1 MKQKTNKRNS
11 TPPLIIGRTK
21 LAELLGVSKQRVKE
35 VLYVLQVDP
44 IPGIGSEGREK
55 YSYPQI
61 LDRLENVNQPKL
73 VRRRAFRQPE
83 MKRLF
88 SNTTH

>member
-1 MKQKTNKRNS
+1 MKTKTKKQ
-11 TPPLIIGRTK
+11 TTVPPLVIGRTK
-21 LAELLGVSKQRVKE
+21 LAKLLGVSKQRVKE

-44 IPGIGSEGREK
+44 IPGLGAEGREK

-61 LDRLENVNQPKL
+61 LDRLENINQPKL
-73 VRRRAFRQPE
+73 IKRRAFRQPE

-88 SNTTH
+88 NNVTH